1 VGPQGPQGEM
11 GPQGPQGPPGG
22 GGLTVEQVQV
32 MIDATI
38 EVALRP
44 IYALLAEVPNFG
56 ALVALKSCGE
66 PPDGREG
73 LYLSA
78 DGGGPA
84 REGEEFRLTGKTEVH
99 AWESWTLTRGTR

>member
-1 VGPQGPQGEM
+1 M
-11 GPQGPQGPPGG
+11 GPQGPQGPPGSG
-22 GGLTVEQVQV
+22 GGLTVEEVSA
-32 MIDATI
+32 MI
-38 EVALRP
+38 EMALRP

-99 AWESWTLTRGTR
+99 AWESWTLTRGNR